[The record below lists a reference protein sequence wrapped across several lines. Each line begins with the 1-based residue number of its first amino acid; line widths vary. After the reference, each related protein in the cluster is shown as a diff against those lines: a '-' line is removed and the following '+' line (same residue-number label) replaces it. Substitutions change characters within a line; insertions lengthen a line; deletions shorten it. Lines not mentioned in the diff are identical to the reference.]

1 MVTAKEYLNK
11 IKDLD
16 ELIEA
21 HMGDLRRIRSQ
32 AYTLPSPGFNERH
45 SSGRPSSAPFE
56 KNVIHICDVEAQIND
71 EIEELVALRV
81 DISQR
86 ISTLE
91 NTQEKLVLQ
100 YRYVNSMSWKEVSA
114 RMSISERKAQRI
126 HGSALQH
133 FPVPEDEE

>member
-1 MVTAKEYLNK
+1 MTAKEYLNK

-21 HMGDLRRIRSQ
+21 HMGDLRRIKSR
-32 AYTLPSPGFNERH
+32 AYSLPSPGFGEGH
-45 SSGRPSSAPFE
+45 SSSRSTSAPFE
-56 KNVIHICDVEAQIND
+56 KGVIHTCDVEAQINE
-71 EIEELVALRV
+71 EIEDLVALRV

-100 YRYVNSMSWKEVSA
+100 YRYVNGMSWKEVSD
-114 RMSISERKAQRI
+114 RMSISERKAHRI
-126 HGSALQH
+126 HDSALQH